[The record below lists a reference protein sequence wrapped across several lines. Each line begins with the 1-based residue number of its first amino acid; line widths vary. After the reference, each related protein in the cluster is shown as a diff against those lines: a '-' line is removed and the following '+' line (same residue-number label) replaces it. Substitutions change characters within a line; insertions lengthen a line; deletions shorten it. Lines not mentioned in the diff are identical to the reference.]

1 MNKTQIL
8 LGILFLSHW
17 LYGGDKLD
25 NLDKKTEEFYKNISK
40 IEISSTPQN
49 QTIKNKKTTT
59 KEKVV
64 STETSS
70 GTKAPTETKETTQ
83 NIQKTTFNFTDE
95 NKKFQNLKIS
105 SIYTFNGKNYVVFV
119 TQDIDGRY
127 TQNDTILGYT
137 IDTINTTT
145 KTITLSKE
153 QDKNTKYYLDI
164 SPEGISWKKNR

>member
-1 MNKTQIL
+1 MDKIKIL
-8 LGILFLSHW
+8 LGTFFIANL

-40 IEISSTPQN
+40 IEVSSPPSN
-49 QTIKNKKTTT
+49 SAIKSKTTT
-59 KEKVV
+59 KEK
-64 STETSS
+64 TTPKETSND
-70 GTKAPTETKETTQ
+70 TKETVP
-83 NIQKTTFNFTDE
+83 NNQKTTSSFSDE

-105 SIYTFNGKNYVVFV
+105 SIYTFNGKNYVVFA
-119 TQDIDGRY
+119 TQDADGRY

-137 IDTINTTT
+137 IDAINTTT

>member
-1 MNKTQIL
+1 MDKIKIL
-8 LGILFLSHW
+8 LGTIFIASL

-40 IEISSTPQN
+40 IEVSSPPSN
-49 QTIKNKKTTT
+49 SAIKSKTTT
-59 KEKVV
+59 KEK
-64 STETSS
+64 TTPKETSND
-70 GTKAPTETKETTQ
+70 TKGITDTKETIS
-83 NIQKTTFNFTDE
+83 NNQKTTSSFSDE

-105 SIYTFNGKNYVVFV
+105 SIYTFNGKNYVVFA
-119 TQDIDGRY
+119 TQDADGRY

-137 IDTINTTT
+137 IDAINTTT
-145 KTITLSKE
+145 KTISLSKE